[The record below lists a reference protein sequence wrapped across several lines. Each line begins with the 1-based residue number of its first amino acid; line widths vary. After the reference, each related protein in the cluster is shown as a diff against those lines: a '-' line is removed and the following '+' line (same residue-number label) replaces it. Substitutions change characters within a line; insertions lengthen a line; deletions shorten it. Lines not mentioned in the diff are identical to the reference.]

1 MAKDA
6 YNNKRLEPF
15 EKIEKDMNDRQAMFK
30 SGYELLLENNFDEY
44 LKEINEIKVHEEIN
58 KTLNMDRFLRMQDTD
73 PRQKRFNATLNQV
86 EENERKEKILKS
98 L

>member
-6 YNNKRLEPF
+6 YNNARLDSF
-15 EKIEKDMNDRQAMFK
+15 ERIEREMNERQAKFK

-44 LKEINEIKVHEEIN
+44 LKDINKIKVHKEVN

-73 PRQKRFNATLNQV
+73 PK
-86 EENERKEKILKS
+86 
-98 L
+98 